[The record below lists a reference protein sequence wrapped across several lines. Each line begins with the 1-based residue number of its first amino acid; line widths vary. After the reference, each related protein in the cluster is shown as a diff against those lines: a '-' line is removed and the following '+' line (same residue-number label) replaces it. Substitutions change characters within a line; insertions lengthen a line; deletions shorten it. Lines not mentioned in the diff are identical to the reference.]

1 MKVLTLDHV
10 RWELMW
16 LHIETRHEVARA
28 LDRLEIEP
36 IPKGAERVGGTRR
49 LYRWRR
55 GECRILYVHAGDR
68 IVVVSL
74 SDAPRGVPER
84 FRRLRNP
91 VLDDDGSP

>member
-1 MKVLTLDHV
+1 MKVLALDHV

-16 LHIETRHEVARA
+16 LPTEMRHEVARG
-28 LDRLEIEP
+28 LDRLEIDP
-36 IPKGAERVGGTRR
+36 IPRGAERVGGTRR

-74 SDAPRGVPER
+74 SDAQRGLPER
-84 FRRLRNP
+84 FRRRDP
-91 VLDDDGSP
+91 ELDDEV